1 MTWHKG
7 GTTPD
12 HTRADQ
18 SNGKC
23 RHCQAPA
30 YQSLPVVSELSSK
43 SSDLGFSSK
52 RRNIPGISLNCFSP
66 AKGMRSLSGSGPDSS
81 SNTKCT
87 FTREKRAES
96 KERAL
101 GVNATQCSHADFP
114 RADRKIAPEYRSLSQ
129 IPPTFAGVVPFNLH
143 SASQD
148 CTHTPTNPGYSRGR
162 AWSGKDFKSAH
173 CLLAEA
179 DTA

>member
-1 MTWHKG
+1 MQAGRPLHSWESLLCDLAQG
-7 GTTPD
+7 GHHTTTPD

-52 RRNIPGISLNCFSP
+52 RWKIPGISLNCFSP

-87 FTREKRAES
+87 ITREES
-96 KERAL
+96 GEQGKSTWCKCDTVLSRRFSEGRPE
-101 GVNATQCSHADFP
+101 NSPWIPFP
-114 RADRKIAPEYRSLSQ
+114 
-129 IPPTFAGVVPFNLH
+129 IP
-143 SASQD
+143 
-148 CTHTPTNPGYSRGR
+148 NPAHLCWRG
-162 AWSGKDFKSAH
+162 AFQPA
-173 CLLAEA
+173 
-179 DTA
+179 

>member
-1 MTWHKG
+1 MQAGRPLLSRESLLCDLAQG
-7 GTTPD
+7 GHHTTTPD

-52 RRNIPGISLNCFSP
+52 RWNIPGISLNCFSP

-87 FTREKRAES
+87 FTREES
-96 KERAL
+96 GEQEKSTWCKCDTVLSRRFSEGR
-101 GVNATQCSHADFP
+101 
-114 RADRKIAPEYRSLSQ
+114 PENS
-129 IPPTFAGVVPFNLH
+129 P
-143 SASQD
+143 
-148 CTHTPTNPGYSRGR
+148 
-162 AWSGKDFKSAH
+162 
-173 CLLAEA
+173 
-179 DTA
+179 